1 MQYAVRHG
9 TQPSRIIVVVVD
21 FQDVK
26 CPPETIE
33 RTKDLWFSTGKIS
46 TGSVTEYY
54 SEVSNNAVS
63 LTGEVIGPFTLKET
77 MAYYA
82 NERESRCSRVSCAY
96 TNSK

>member
-1 MQYAVRHG
+1 MV
-9 TQPSRIIVVVVD
+9 ID

-26 CPPETIE
+26 CPLDTIE
-33 RTKDLWFSTGKIS
+33 RTKDLWFSTNKIP

-63 LTGEVIGPFTLKET
+63 LTGEVIGPFTLKEK

-82 NERESRCSRVSCAY
+82 NDRRSYPLLQSD
-96 TNSK
+96 N

>member
-1 MQYAVRHG
+1 MV
-9 TQPSRIIVVVVD
+9 IE

-33 RTKDLWFSTGKIS
+33 RTKDLWFSTNKIP

-63 LTGEVIGPFTLKET
+63 LTGEVIGPLVLKEK
-77 MAYYA
+77 MAHYA
-82 NERESRCSRVSCAY
+82 NEREFLRFAFSYKRY
-96 TNSK
+96 LI